1 MILRCDL
8 AYCILSG
15 LARLS
20 RRRNGLTSFCSAEES
35 DDENHFAVEHGR
47 CSAAS
52 SMDSRAFREIVFL
65 NLLRASIPPS
75 RRNYPKNG
83 KISYFVELTRFE
95 SLTRLPGCRRAFL
108 GFRHKLAS
116 NLTKNASHET
126 NHLASRDLPSLP
138 IHCS

>member
-1 MILRCDL
+1 
-8 AYCILSG
+8 
-15 LARLS
+15 
-20 RRRNGLTSFCSAEES
+20 
-35 DDENHFAVEHGR
+35 
-47 CSAAS
+47 
-52 SMDSRAFREIVFL
+52 MDSRAFREIVFL

-95 SLTRLPGCRRAFL
+95 SLTRLPGCRRAFS
-108 GFRHKLAS
+108 GFRHKFAS

-138 IHCS
+138 IHCSLFTVLDANLMPVESQPARLGWERI